1 MDFVKANLIPLG
13 KETGGE
19 RFIQQLLA
27 DDPTLLT
34 LGDLILRDKERNQ
47 PSGARLDLLFETQDG
62 KRWYEVEVQLGSTN
76 ETHIIRTI
84 EYWDTERKRYPAK
97 EHVAVIVAE
106 QITSRYFNVISL
118 FNQHIPL
125 IAIQM
130 NALEVG
136 GKKTVHFTKVL
147 DLTLPGDEDEATYQP
162 ADRAYWEKRAS
173 KPSMEIVDEILTFAR
188 EKDSQISP
196 RYNKAYIGITL
207 SGQTF
212 NFLTMRAQKKAV
224 RLSVTS
230 PKKDE
235 YDQLISEAGFEIEYD
250 DRWKKYILYLDR
262 ESFGTNRRLVKSLV
276 ERAYDFYKE
285 DDFE

>member
-1 MDFVKANLIPLG
+1 MDFVKANLISLG

-34 LGDLILRDKERNQ
+34 LGDLILRDKERSQ

-62 KRWYEVEVQLGSTN
+62 KRWYEVEVQLGPTN

-84 EYWDTERKRYPAK
+84 EYWDIERKRYPAK
-97 EHVAVIVAE
+97 EHIAVIVAE

-136 GKKTVHFTKVL
+136 GTKTIHFTKVL
-147 DLTLPGDEDEATYQP
+147 DLTSSEDEDEEVYQP
-162 ADRAYWEKRAS
+162 TDRMYWEKRS
-173 KPSMEIVDEILTFAR
+173 SMVSMEIVDEIFMFAR
-188 EKDSQISP
+188 AKESQISP
-196 RYNKAYIGITL
+196 KYNKGYIGATL

-212 NFLTMRAQKKAV
+212 NFITMRAQRKAV

-230 PKKDE
+230 LKTDE
-235 YDQLISEAGFEIEYD
+235 YDQQS
-250 DRWKKYILYLDR
+250 K
-262 ESFGTNRRLVKSLV
+262 
-276 ERAYDFYKE
+276 
-285 DDFE
+285 